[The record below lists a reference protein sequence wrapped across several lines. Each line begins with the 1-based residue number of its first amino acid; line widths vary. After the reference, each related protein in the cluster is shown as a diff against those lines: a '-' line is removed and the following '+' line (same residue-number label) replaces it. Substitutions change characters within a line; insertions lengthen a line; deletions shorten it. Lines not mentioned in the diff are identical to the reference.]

1 MKYFYIFSFFLG
13 FFFLNFSQA
22 QVYPSKPIKII
33 VPTGPGGGADT
44 SARFLAAKLSNSLNQ
59 SIFIEN
65 VGGAG
70 GIIGADRVAKSNP
83 DGYTLLFGF
92 NALVTMVPYLT
103 AKMPYLTKDLEPI
116 GITYRGGYILLAS
129 NNFPAN
135 NLNELFVLA
144 KSKPDE
150 IAFASTGNGSAA
162 HLGAELLQQMTKIK
176 LLHVPFKSTGL
187 IELMANQVQIKF
199 EPMAS
204 GVPLAISGKL
214 KALAVTGPQRAKV
227 LPSVISINEV
237 LPEFKLIGWQGLWV
251 PKGTSKEI
259 VLKLNNELVK
269 FLKDPEVQQKIID
282 SAALPNDPSPE
293 SMTFAIETES
303 AIWEKIIRERQI
315 KTE

>member
-59 SIFIEN
+59 SVFIEN

-83 DGYTLLFGF
+83 DGHTLLFGF

-162 HLGAELLQQMTKIK
+162 HLGAELLQQMAKIK

-204 GVPLAISGKL
+204 GVPLASSGKL
-214 KALAVTGPQRAKV
+214 KALAVTGPQRAKI

-237 LPEFKLIGWQGLWV
+237 LPEFKLIGWQGLWA

-269 FLKDPEVQQKIID
+269 FLKDPEVQQKMID